1 MLDEMPATSSFPR
14 TARAASL
21 AAWLTV
27 TAALASGQ
35 VAGVSNFQ
43 KVNDQVYRGGQPTSD
58 GFKNLAAMGVKTV
71 IDLRLAGEHSLA
83 EEASWVTADGMR
95 YLSIPLKGMSA
106 PPEADVANIL
116 SILTDPS
123 AGPVF
128 IHCRRGADRTGTILA
143 CYRISHDHWENRQA
157 LQEARGLGMS
167 FLERAMQNFVLRFN
181 PGEPKAAASPATPA
195 AQPQ

>member
-1 MLDEMPATSSFPR
+1 MVPASSFR
-14 TARAASL
+14 RIARAAGF
-21 AAWLTV
+21 AVWLSV
-27 TAALASGQ
+27 AAALASGQ

-71 IDLRLAGEHSLA
+71 IDLRLIGEHSQA
-83 EEASWVTADGMR
+83 EEENWVEADGMC

-106 PPEADVANIL
+106 PPEAEVANIL
-116 SILTDPS
+116 AILNDPS

-128 IHCRRGADRTGTILA
+128 VHCRRGADRTGTILA

-181 PGEPKAAASPATPA
+181 PGEPKVVASAPTPA
-195 AQPQ
+195 VQAQ